1 MTWSTH
7 DPWEHPGLS
16 VDTATDAR
24 RGVEGRPSLEQTVKR
39 ATVTLPRIQCSIGSC
54 MDKCWGFCQ
63 TVWVKNKKSKRRY
76 YESNLTIPPD
86 LGLQGIETG
95 RKKESLLHLS
105 GSLCLI
111 HESHHWNRLPART
124 MNVKPVNK
132 NLYLI
137 SCFCFTFIPTNI
149 LLLVLIALF
158 L

>member
-39 ATVTLPRIQCSIGSC
+39 ATVTHCL
-54 MDKCWGFCQ
+54 GF
-63 TVWVKNKKSKRRY
+63 NAAS
-76 YESNLTIPPD
+76 
-86 LGLQGIETG
+86 G
-95 RKKESLLHLS
+95 RAWINVEVFVEQFASLLHLS

-124 MNVKPVNK
+124 MNVKPVNI

-137 SCFCFTFIPTNI
+137 SCFYFTFIPTNI